1 VCENAGQII
10 ISKLVSEPVLRMFDP
25 KLPCELHTDAS
36 ALGIGAALLQKEH
49 GVVRPIAYYRRRTTD
64 CEAKYCSYDLE
75 TLAIV
80 KAVEHFR
87 AYFYGMHFTI
97 FTDCNA
103 IRGTALKK
111 DLHPRVARW
120 WVKLQVYDFTI
131 EYRPGSKM
139 AHVDDLSRNPLD
151 KVCIVR
157 VTKPELTA
165 IDSLRDYQKSDR
177 FCQEVLNNSNDYNEC
192 QIKNDLVMTK
202 GQDPKCFVPVAARL
216 QAMCLYHDKSSHI
229 GWEKCIATMREELFW
244 PRMGQSLKK
253 YIRNCRQCVLGKSH
267 TGRLAGLRQRGER
280 PSSALDVWHIDHAG
294 PLVKSHG
301 CTQLLV
307 VIDAFSKYCSLRP
320 IRKKSTEDTIRAL
333 SLVFE

>member
-49 GVVRPIAYYRRRTTD
+49 GVVRPIAYYSRRTTD

-87 AYFYGMHFTI
+87 AYLYGMHFTI

-139 AHVDDLSRNPLD
+139 AHVDGLSRNPLD
-151 KVCIVR
+151 KVCTVR

-177 FCQEVLNNSNDYNEC
+177 FCQEVLNNSDDYNEC

-229 GWEKCIATMREELFW
+229 GWEKCIAKMREELFW
-244 PRMGQSLKK
+244 LRMGQSLKK
-253 YIRNCRQCVLGKSH
+253 YIRNCR
-267 TGRLAGLRQRGER
+267 
-280 PSSALDVWHIDHAG
+280 
-294 PLVKSHG
+294 
-301 CTQLLV
+301 
-307 VIDAFSKYCSLRP
+307 
-320 IRKKSTEDTIRAL
+320 
-333 SLVFE
+333 